1 MSKRAQLIAEEIQR
15 EVADGGWQVGL
26 LIGSE
31 TDLTEKFGVSRA
43 TLREAVRIL
52 ESQQVARMRSGPN
65 GGLVVTSPD
74 PSVVAASVARHFGS
88 QEVSAGEILEA
99 RVLIELR
106 CLDLISERMDE
117 RRVEALRNQIRSFR
131 DHPDAGTALEFHLL
145 LGELSGNRAL
155 ALFAATLAQ
164 LGSHRWSE
172 NSDGEEP
179 DEVASEVGQVAD
191 VHQRIVDALVDGDLG
206 LARARAR
213 AHLVHME
220 HYWTC

>member
-15 EVADGGWQVGL
+15 DVAAGGWQVGL

-31 TDLTEKFGVSRA
+31 TDLTEKFGVSRS

-88 QEVSAGEILEA
+88 QEVSAPEILEA

-117 RRVEALRNQIRSFR
+117 RRVHALRNQVQTFR
-131 DHPDAGTALEFHLL
+131 DRPDARSALEFHLL

-172 NSDGEEP
+172 NSED
-179 DEVASEVGQVAD
+179 DEAAELDADLSQVAD
-191 VHQRIVDALVDGDLG
+191 VHQRITDALVDGDLA
-206 LARARAR
+206 LARARAK
-213 AHLVHME
+213 AHLAHME
-220 HYWTC
+220 HYWSC